1 MRKVLWCCTAVLFTA
16 VCLAHGA
23 STYAVGHPQSV
34 AARFVV
40 ASYTLFGS
48 NPLYRAGTVTV
59 AGAAVAL
66 GSGDATVDVTAHLC
80 RQQYRPVAAT
90 DSLTPTDDQQQ
101 TAEARLPGEFV
112 IASDEIRRV
121 TRESVLPYDL
131 EYCEPGC
138 LTMPFSADDPKPAP
152 AVLPYLCDD
161 SQCH

>member
-59 AGAAVAL
+59 AGAAVVRWGLA
-66 GSGDATVDVTAHLC
+66 A
-80 RQQYRPVAAT
+80 RVAAVPV
-90 DSLTPTDDQQQ
+90 DCAGDEVFTPQPLLHSGPSTTRHTVVMIPGTQSIAGAAAWGAATC
-101 TAEARLPGEFV
+101 TALPAAATFPALAARTG
-112 IASDEIRRV
+112 RR
-121 TRESVLPYDL
+121 T
-131 EYCEPGC
+131 
-138 LTMPFSADDPKPAP
+138 
-152 AVLPYLCDD
+152 
-161 SQCH
+161 

>member
-66 GSGDATVDVTAHLC
+66 GSGRATVDA
-80 RQQYRPVAAT
+80 
-90 DSLTPTDDQQQ
+90 
-101 TAEARLPGEFV
+101 TAECCAVKSACCCCR
-112 IASDEIRRV
+112 DE
-121 TRESVLPYDL
+121 TSTA
-131 EYCEPGC
+131 
-138 LTMPFSADDPKPAP
+138 LTEEQEAQQLAE
-152 AVLPYLCDD
+152 VR
-161 SQCH
+161 